1 VFVTFDPTNCTTTNI
16 VHNLLSKERQ
26 AMMARLEDKVL
37 YPLSYHPLFVP
48 ILVMEL
54 LYNEVILSLAP
65 MFGES
70 IRLSIAADLDDDER
84 YRHLIRK
91 GLDIEH
97 ASERSLGHEQ
107 KNILT
112 LAEKLGSAIK
122 IGGKLMTWFSCFRT
136 DNMTADQKSCFDSS
150 SAIIQNRLEYL
161 IDGLDIQLLRVKG
174 TRPGDNSR

>member
-1 VFVTFDPTNCTTTNI
+1 
-16 VHNLLSKERQ
+16 
-26 AMMARLEDKVL
+26 MMARLEDKVL